1 MITVALFGAAG
12 KMGSRISDKL
22 KTNDDYRLLY
32 VESGQ
37 AGEARLRE
45 RGLEP
50 TGQSDAVAL
59 AEIVVMAVPD
69 KFIGQLAHEIVPQVQ
84 SGTLVICLDPAAPHG
99 GELPPREDIAYFVV
113 HPCHPPIVND
123 ETEPAARADFF
134 GGVAKQAIVCALL
147 QGSEED
153 YIRGQRLAQ
162 VMFAPILRIHRVTVQ
177 QMALLEPAM
186 AETVTLTCM
195 TVMREALDE
204 VVRRGVPE
212 AAARDFMLGHMNVN
226 TGILFGF
233 LNAQVSDGAKMAV
246 QRARQSIFQPN
257 WLKVFEP
264 EYLMN
269 EVKAITQARAL
280 KPEE

>member
-22 KTNDDYRLLY
+22 KANTDYHLLY

-37 AGEARLRE
+37 VGDARLRE
-45 RGLEP
+45 RGLAP
-50 TGQSDAVAL
+50 TSQAEAVADS
-59 AEIVVMAVPD
+59 EIVVLAVPD
-69 KFIGQLAHEIVPQVQ
+69 KFIGQVAHEIVPKLR

-134 GGVAKQAIVCALL
+134 GGVAKQAIVCALM
-147 QGSEED
+147 QGSEAD
-153 YIRGQRLAQ
+153 YERGERLAQ
-162 VMFAPILRIHRVTVQ
+162 AMFAPILRTHRVTVH

-204 VVRRGVPE
+204 VIRRGVPE
-212 AAARDFMLGHMNVN
+212 SAARDFMLGHMNVN

-246 QRARQSIFQPN
+246 QRARQSIFQPD
-257 WLKVFEP
+257 WRKVFEP
-264 EYLMN
+264 EYLMD
-269 EVKAITQARAL
+269 EVKAITQARAA
-280 KPEE
+280 KTEK